1 MNIFK
6 TIKERINNNLT
17 VENNENGFS
26 MVEGIMGV
34 AIVSTMTVV
43 GVSSVNGDGE
53 MGLFDQAK
61 QVQTAS
67 LLQDTMTNIV
77 FYDIDGDPETD
88 TKYTVDQFNK
98 VNSEKGFTVDYRQN
112 DECLAVQVMA
122 DNGLSSVQ
130 TDGKN
135 CDTFVAELNDQ
146 ADEVKNSD
154 DKTETNVVLAY
165 LNNYISENADKD
177 TEVEVV
183 YNIIPRE
190 TLEDIADGE
199 SD

>member
-17 VENNENGFS
+17 AENNENGFS
-26 MVEGIMGV
+26 MVEGIVGV

-43 GVSSVNGDGE
+43 GVSTVNGDGE
-53 MGLFDQAK
+53 TGLFDQAK

-67 LLQDTMTNIV
+67 LSQDTMTNIV
-77 FYDIDGDPETD
+77 FYDIDSDPETNAE
-88 TKYTVDQFNK
+88 YAVNQFNK
-98 VNSEKGFTVDYRQN
+98 VNSEKGFTADYRQN
-112 DECLAVQVMA
+112 DECLVVQVMA
-122 DNGLSSVQ
+122 DNGLNSVQ

-135 CDTFVAELNDQ
+135 CDTFVAELNEQ

-190 TLEDIADGE
+190 TLEAVADGE

>member
-17 VENNENGFS
+17 AENNENGFS
-26 MVEGIMGV
+26 MVEGIVGV

-43 GVSSVNGDGE
+43 GVSTVNGDGE
-53 MGLFDQAK
+53 TGLFDQAK

-67 LLQDTMTNIV
+67 LSQDTMTNIV
-77 FYDIDGDPETD
+77 FYDIDSDPETNAE
-88 TKYTVDQFNK
+88 YAVNQFNK
-98 VNSEKGFTVDYRQN
+98 VNSEKGFTADYRQN
-112 DECLAVQVMA
+112 DECLVVQVMA
-122 DNGLSSVQ
+122 DNGLNSVQ

-135 CDTFVAELNDQ
+135 CDTFVAELNEQ

-177 TEVEVV
+177 TEVDVV

-190 TLEDIADGE
+190 TLEDVADGE